1 MNNKQSVRISHLTLV
16 AALSLGWSLAA
27 EAADPAVQTVSLT
40 TGDGA
45 EIAARY
51 FVGNLGGRS
60 PAVLVLDDL
69 GDEARPTA
77 CDAIARKLAAQG
89 CTVLCFDDRGHG
101 RSTGVTPDF
110 WADTTNRQLVRGF
123 KSAAPPEKIAAS
135 DFRLGY
141 LPTLLNDVAAARAYL
156 EGRNDV
162 GECNTGQVFVVGF
175 GGGATL
181 GQLWVVSEWSRFR
194 ATGFQSKLASAPE
207 GRGVA
212 GCVWVAP
219 RFALDR
225 QAVPMFDLVKKAE
238 QKKSLF
244 VGIVH
249 GPDATSA
256 RFARQC
262 KAAFNPKS
270 GNGLIVSEAVSESD
284 SPPAARSETTAVI
297 DRLIGNMRKRD
308 DPPPWD
314 DRDFADRRY
323 VWAFPGTPVE
333 LAKDEGELQFRP
345 LPVSRLLGGR

>member
-1 MNNKQSVRISHLTLV
+1 MRHVIRSGSIPFAV
-16 AALSLGWSLAA
+16 ACVLGCAL
-27 EAADPAVQTVSLT
+27 PASASDGDGQRVTLT

-45 EIAARY
+45 ELAARY
-51 FVGNLGGRS
+51 FVGNLGGKS
-60 PAVLVLDDL
+60 PAVLVLDDV
-69 GDEARPTA
+69 GEESRPKA
-77 CDAIARKLAAQG
+77 CDALAKKLAAEG
-89 CTVLCFDDRGHG
+89 CTVLCFDYRGHG
-101 RSTGVTPDF
+101 RSTAVTPEF
-110 WADTTNRQLVRGF
+110 WDDTTNRQFVRGF
-123 KSAAPPEKIAAS
+123 KSGAPPEAIAVA
-135 DFRLGY
+135 DFRAGY

-249 GPDATSA
+249 GPDDAATV
-256 RFARQC
+256 RFAKQC
-262 KAAFNPKS
+262 KLAFNPRS
-270 GNGLIVSEAVSESD
+270 GNGLIVSESVSESD
-284 SPPAARSETTAVI
+284 TPPAARSETTAVI
-297 DRLIGNMRKRD
+297 ERLIGSMRKRN

-314 DRDFADRRY
+314 DRDFPDRRY
-323 VWAFPGTPVE
+323 VWAFPGSPLE

-345 LPVSRLLGGR
+345 LPVNRLLGGR